1 MPHAVRAIA
10 AAALPPLA
18 PTTSRHA
25 APRRA
30 AAPRRTA
37 PSEQFL
43 LGALCET
50 GKVRSRLL
58 PCACKTCWDAPGF
71 YSEECTEQ
79 LYNEPPK
86 LHELGLTVD
95 TSASDASVEAREG
108 RIVKQLT
115 SLKDSTSVV
124 PLYHGD
130 EDEANLGRLFWL
142 ADVVDAPYKHAAK
155 MLLRA
160 YVYDEEVVV
169 LGAVTRVE
177 YTAPAATKCD
187 KQEGKCKKRNCQKWH
202 WQPMD
207 AGSVREPMLETQRDV
222 KKHLKAVA
230 GKQLTFTLSAGIA
243 NGVSDMIAQDD
254 ELYYGTVGT
263 IG

>member
-1 MPHAVRAIA
+1 MRQ
-10 AAALPPLA
+10 LERPPDGSLVH
-18 PTTSRHA
+18 PGRVHA
-25 APRRA
+25 AELSRRRGA
-30 AAPRRTA
+30 AQR
-37 PSEQFL
+37 
-43 LGALCET
+43 
-50 GKVRSRLL
+50 
-58 PCACKTCWDAPGF
+58 
-71 YSEECTEQ
+71 
-79 LYNEPPK
+79 K

-95 TSASDASVEAREG
+95 TSASDASVEARED

-142 ADVVDAPYKHAAK
+142 ADVVDAPYKHAKK

-177 YTAPAATKCD
+177 YIAPAATKCD
-187 KQEGKCKKRNCQKWH
+187 KQEGKCKKRDCQKWH

>member
-37 PSEQFL
+37 LSEQFL
-43 LGALCET
+43 LGALCASSKGRPVEALCT
-50 GKVRSRLL
+50 
-58 PCACKTCWDAPGF
+58 PGV
-71 YSEECTEQ
+71 YTRRNCPEECTEQ

-95 TSASDASVEAREG
+95 TSASDASVEARED